1 MNYLSNGDDDS
12 AHDSKAK
19 IRYVGSVKA
28 QTCSRAYL
36 MYVSNIMIF
45 KVSSS
50 VTFACTAL

>member
-28 QTCSRAYL
+28 QTCSR
-36 MYVSNIMIF
+36 IPDIQR
-45 KVSSS
+45 K
-50 VTFACTAL
+50 